1 VFFAGFEDHPQYRIS
16 QGQSRGAGGMVSFY
30 LKKAEYA
37 AVILRSVS
45 LILFAESLGGVE
57 TLITYP
63 LVQTHAAIPEAMRL
77 SAGINDRL
85 LRLST
90 GIEDAD
96 DLIADL
102 AQAFESC
109 KHRSYK

>member
-1 VFFAGFEDHPQYRIS
+1 
-16 QGQSRGAGGMVSFY
+16 MVSFY
-30 LKKAEYA
+30 LKYSEDA
-37 AVILRSVS
+37 AVLLRGVS

-77 SAGINDRL
+77 SAGVNEKLI
-85 LRLST
+85 RLSV
-90 GIEDAD
+90 GIEDPE

-102 AQAFESC
+102 SQAFQKC
-109 KHRSYK
+109 K